1 MTTPEP
7 TAAVRISARGPLLPL
22 YAAGFV
28 TAFGAHSIAASL
40 GGYTH
45 AQHASL
51 LSLGVL
57 LAVYDGAEV
66 ALKPVFGSLA
76 DRVGARP
83 VLLGGLLA
91 FAAASAAF
99 VVAGDPAWVGLAR
112 FGQGAAAA
120 AFSPAAGVLVSR
132 LTPHGGHGRGFG
144 RYGAWKGLGYTL
156 GPLLGGVLIAA
167 GGYSLLFTTLAVL
180 GVAVAGWAL
189 AVVPAVPALPRARQ
203 TVADLARRLTSP
215 GFVRPTLA
223 LAAATAA
230 LSVGVGFLPV
240 AGASRGLG
248 PLATGAIVSLLA
260 AAAALVQPRAGRA
273 RDNGRIGDRTGLAA
287 GLALTAVG
295 SAAVVIPGIAGLVAA
310 AILIGIGV
318 GLITPI
324 GFAYLATTTPTE
336 RLGQTLGS
344 AEVGRELGDAGGPLL
359 VGGLA
364 AAATLTPAL
373 LTFAALLT
381 ATAAIVAV
389 PPRLEQ
395 HQTGGGS
402 NEP

>member
-1 MTTPEP
+1 MNTPEP
-7 TAAVRISARGPLLPL
+7 VDTGRVGGQGRLLPL

-51 LSLGVL
+51 LALGVL

-66 ALKPVFGSLA
+66 VLKPVFGSLA
-76 DRVGARP
+76 DRIGPRP

-99 VVAGDPAWVGLAR
+99 VLAGDPAWVGLAR

-120 AFSPAAGVLVSR
+120 AFSPAAGVLVAR
-132 LTPHGGHGRGFG
+132 LTPNTGQGRGFG

-156 GPLLGGVLIAA
+156 GPVLGGVLIAV
-167 GGYSLLFTTLAVL
+167 GGYPLLFTTLAVL
-180 GVAVAGWAL
+180 GVVVAGWAVL
-189 AVVPAVPALPRARQ
+189 VVPAAPPLPRTRQ
-203 TVADLARRLTSP
+203 TVADLVRRLTSP

-240 AGASRGLG
+240 AGAGRGLG

-260 AAAALVQPRAGRA
+260 AAAAVIQPRAGRA
-273 RDNGRIGDRTGLAA
+273 RDRGRIGDRTGLAA
-287 GLALTAVG
+287 GLALTAIG
-295 SAAVVIPGIAGLVAA
+295 CAAVVIPGVAGLVVAA
-310 AILIGIGV
+310 LLIGCGV
-318 GLITPI
+318 GVITPI
-324 GFAYLATTTPTE
+324 GFAHLATTAPTE
-336 RLGQTLGS
+336 RLGQTLGA

-381 ATAAIVAV
+381 AVAAIVAV
-389 PPRLEQ
+389 PARQPDHRI
-395 HQTGGGS
+395 GGGS
-402 NEP
+402 GV

>member
-1 MTTPEP
+1 MNTPEP
-7 TAAVRISARGPLLPL
+7 TAPVRITARGRLLPL

-51 LSLGVL
+51 LTLGLL

-99 VVAGDPAWVGLAR
+99 VLAGDPAWVGLAR

-120 AFSPAAGVLVSR
+120 AFSPAAGVLVAR
-132 LTPHGGHGRGFG
+132 LTPNTGQGRGSAVTAPG
-144 RYGAWKGLGYTL
+144 KAWATPWARSSVACSLRPAAIL
-156 GPLLGGVLIAA
+156 CCSPPWRCSVL
-167 GGYSLLFTTLAVL
+167 SLLVGLCWWCLRRHRFLAPGRRWPIL
-180 GVAVAGWAL
+180 SADSPAPASCGQPWRWPPPPPPCRSAWGSCQWWAPRE
-189 AVVPAVPALPRARQ
+189 VWGRWLP
-203 TVADLARRLTSP
+203 
-215 GFVRPTLA
+215 
-223 LAAATAA
+223 
-230 LSVGVGFLPV
+230 
-240 AGASRGLG
+240 
-248 PLATGAIVSLLA
+248 GAIVSLLA
-260 AAAALVQPRAGRA
+260 AAAAVIQPRAGRA
-273 RDNGRIGDRTGLAA
+273 RDRGRIGDRTGLAA
-287 GLALTAVG
+287 GLALTAIG
-295 SAAVVIPGIAGLVAA
+295 CAAVLIPGIAGLVLAA
-310 AILIGIGV
+310 LLIGCGV
-318 GLITPI
+318 GVITPI
-324 GFAYLATTTPTE
+324 GFAHLATTTPKE
-336 RLGQTLGS
+336 RLGQTLGA

-373 LTFAALLT
+373 LIFAALLT

-389 PPRLEQ
+389 PARQPDQRI
-395 HQTGGGS
+395 GGGS
-402 NEP
+402 GV

>member
-1 MTTPEP
+1 VTTPEP
-7 TAAVRISARGPLLPL
+7 TASVRISVRGRLLPL

-45 AQHASL
+45 DQHASL
-51 LSLGVL
+51 LALGLL

-99 VVAGDPAWVGLAR
+99 VIAGNPAWVGLAR

-132 LTPHGGHGRGFG
+132 LTPPHGQGRGFG

-167 GGYSLLFTTLAVL
+167 GGYNLLFATLAVL
-180 GVAVAGWAL
+180 GAGVAGWAL
-189 AVVPAVPALPRARQ
+189 LVVPGVPPLPRARQ
-203 TVADLARRLTSP
+203 TVTDLARRLTSP

-240 AGASRGLG
+240 VGAGRGLG

-273 RDNGRIGDRTGLAA
+273 RDDSRIGDRTGLAA
-287 GLALTAVG
+287 GLVLTAVG
-295 SAAVVIPGIAGLVAA
+295 SGAVVIPGVAGLLTAA
-310 AILIGIGV
+310 VLIGIGV

-324 GFAYLATTTPTE
+324 GFAHLAATTPTE
-336 RLGQTLGS
+336 RLGQTMGS

-359 VGGLA
+359 VGALGA
-364 AAATLTPAL
+364 AITLTPAL
-373 LTFAALLT
+373 LAFAGILT
-381 ATAAIVAV
+381 ATAGLVAA
-389 PPRLEQ
+389 PNRRAPYPANQ
-395 HQTGGGS
+395 DPS
-402 NEP
+402 A

>member
-1 MTTPEP
+1 MTTQEP
-7 TAAVRISARGPLLPL
+7 TDTSPVGTRRQVLPL

-45 AQHASL
+45 GQHASL
-51 LSLGVL
+51 LTLGLL

-91 FAAASAAF
+91 FAVASAAF
-99 VVAGDPAWVGLAR
+99 VVAGNPAWVGLAR

-132 LTPHGGHGRGFG
+132 LTPQGRQGRGFG

-156 GPLLGGVLIAA
+156 GPVLGGVLITA
-167 GGYSLLFTTLAVL
+167 GGYNLLFATLAVL
-180 GVAVAGWAL
+180 GVTVAAWAL
-189 AVVPAVPALPRARQ
+189 LVLPTVPPLPRTRQ

-223 LAAATAA
+223 LAAATGA

-240 AGASRGLG
+240 IGAERGLG
-248 PLATGAIVSLLA
+248 PLITGAMVSLLA
-260 AAAALVQPRAGRA
+260 AAAALLQPRAGRA
-273 RDNGRIGDRTGLAA
+273 HDDGRIGDRTGMAGGLVVTALGCAAVLIPGVA
-287 GLALTAVG
+287 GLLTA
-295 SAAVVIPGIAGLVAA
+295 AV
-310 AILIGIGV
+310 LIGVGV

-324 GFAYLATTTPTE
+324 GFANLAKTSQKE
-336 RLGQTLGS
+336 RLGQTMGS

-359 VGGLA
+359 VGAIA
-364 AAATLTPAL
+364 AAVTLTPAL
-373 LTFAALLT
+373 LAFGGLLT
-381 ATAAIVAV
+381 ATAGLIAA
-389 PPRLEQ
+389 
-395 HQTGGGS
+395 TGRRIP
-402 NEP
+402 EPTTENPAA

>member
-1 MTTPEP
+1 MNTPEP
-7 TAAVRISARGPLLPL
+7 TAPVRITARGRLLPL

-51 LSLGVL
+51 LTLGLL

-99 VVAGDPAWVGLAR
+99 VAAGDPAWVGLAR

-120 AFSPAAGVLVSR
+120 AFSPAAGVLVAR
-132 LTPHGGHGRGFG
+132 LTPNTGQGQGFG
-144 RYGAWKGLGYTL
+144 RYGAWKGLGYAL
-156 GPLLGGVLIAA
+156 GPVLGGVLIAA
-167 GGYSLLFTTLAVL
+167 GGYPLLFTTLALL
-180 GVAVAGWAL
+180 GVVVAGWAVL
-189 AVVPAVPALPRARQ
+189 VVPAAPPLPRTQQ
-203 TVADLARRLTSP
+203 TVADLVRRLTSP

-240 AGASRGLG
+240 VGATRGLG

-260 AAAALVQPRAGRA
+260 AAAAVIQPRAGRA
-273 RDNGRIGDRTGLAA
+273 RDRGRIGDRTGLAA
-287 GLALTAVG
+287 GLALTAIG
-295 SAAVVIPGIAGLVAA
+295 CAAVLIPGIAGLVLAA
-310 AILIGIGV
+310 LLIGCGV
-318 GLITPI
+318 GVITPI
-324 GFAYLATTTPTE
+324 GFAHLATTTPNE
-336 RLGQTLGS
+336 RLGQTLGA

-373 LTFAALLT
+373 LIFAALLT

-389 PPRLEQ
+389 PARQPDQRI
-395 HQTGGGS
+395 GGGS
-402 NEP
+402 GV